1 MPLQALQDCCEN
13 CWDSDGNLW
22 GIQGNEGE
30 SSKAVFRKKNQGISS
45 IFKMLPIPFRTDF
58 QSSALPTELPRQD
71 VGRGYETATSYSN
84 EAEGNVKQ
92 LFLRFCLTPDPNTS
106 GRGFLET
113 EE

>member
-1 MPLQALQDCCEN
+1 MKIAGTLM
-13 CWDSDGNLW
+13 
-22 GIQGNEGE
+22 GICGE
-30 SSKAVFRKKNQGISS
+30 SRGTKGRAAKQSSAKNQGISS